1 MGTDGEIGRGSTF
14 GHWRGVLAEE
24 QAGVDRGLV
33 ALVYWETVMVK
44 MPANAICPCSMRISC
59 DNAGAGYAA

>member
-1 MGTDGEIGRGSTF
+1 M
-14 GHWRGVLAEE
+14 LAEE